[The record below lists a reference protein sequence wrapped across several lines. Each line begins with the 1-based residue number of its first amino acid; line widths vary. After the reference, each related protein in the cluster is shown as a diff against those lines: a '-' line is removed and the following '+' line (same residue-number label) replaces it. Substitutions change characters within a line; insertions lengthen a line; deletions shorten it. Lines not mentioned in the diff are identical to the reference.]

1 MRRLALLVLLV
12 TLFLTQSSHAIT
24 ESGAKKEILDL
35 TTQISNALSNNTV
48 LHEKYYKHKMAQ
60 QQADLLILT
69 VTDRVY
75 RYHGGKKK
83 YKDINE
89 FVKYAFE
96 SSFIFTKLG
105 DNHLDIF
112 EMYLRWAQAE
122 TGFDPR
128 TISKWKKGQSFQQK
142 KVNSKGVVYG
152 KRTVTVKFNNQD
164 YGILQIN
171 SRNIEFVKPIVIDLY
186 MSGVVPY
193 KVKRI
198 KTGNDLLDIKTN
210 IVARSIIETDRKER
224 GWDYKHYRHHS
235 VDFTKKLRMEIYK
248 LSQNKLYDKNLVQG
262 YYHLIPV
269 KTYE

>member
-1 MRRLALLVLLV
+1 MRRLAYLALLIALL
-12 TLFLTQSSHAIT
+12 TPQSLYAHK

-35 TTQISNALSNNTV
+35 KTQISNALSNNTE

-60 QQADLLILT
+60 YQANLLILT
-69 VTDRVY
+69 VTDRIY
-75 RYHGGKKK
+75 KYHGGKRK
-83 YKDINE
+83 YKDIKE
-89 FVKYAFE
+89 FVTYAFE

-122 TGFDPR
+122 TGYNHR
-128 TISKWKKGQSFQQK
+128 TISVWKKGQKFKQK

-152 KRTVTVKFNNQD
+152 NRIITVKFNNKD

-171 SRNIEFVKPIVIDLY
+171 SRNIKFVTPIIRSLY
-186 MSGVVPY
+186 MSGVIPY
-193 KVKRI
+193 KVKNI
-198 KTGNDLLDIKTN
+198 KTGKDLLDIKTN
-210 IVARSIIETDRKER
+210 IVARSVIETDRKER

-235 VDFTKKLRMEIYK
+235 LKFTKKVRAEIYK
-248 LSQNKLYDKNLVQG
+248 LVKNKLYDKNLVQG

-269 KTYE
+269 KVYE